1 MVVSIDV
8 MERCKSEARTLKMLS
23 TEIPVL
29 QIKNIK
35 KRFGDLE
42 VLKGIDLD
50 VRKGEVIGIIGPSGS
65 GKSTLLR
72 CINYLEVPNEG
83 EIWLDGKLLGGDRT
97 GSRLLNLI
105 LRRREKELVLHR
117 AEVGM
122 VFQQFNLFPHLTVLD
137 NIIEAPISVRK
148 VQKKEVVALAET
160 LLANVGLIDK
170 RDVFPSQ
177 LSGGQKQ
184 RVAIVRALAMH
195 PKVMLFDE
203 PTSALDVELIGEV
216 LEVIKGLAEKGM
228 TMLIVTHEIAFAKEV
243 TNQVIFM
250 DDGLIIEQGKP
261 QTVLES
267 PTHERTRSFLRRILG
282 KNGSRE

>member
-216 LEVIKGLAEKGM
+216 LEVIKGLAEKGAPRPS
-228 TMLIVTHEIAFAKEV
+228 TDA
-243 TNQVIFM
+243 
-250 DDGLIIEQGKP
+250 GKI
-261 QTVLES
+261 S
-267 PTHERTRSFLRRILG
+267 LRP
-282 KNGSRE
+282 